1 MGNDAELISKKEVL
15 TKYQISYGTLYRWK
29 RQGLIPEEWFIKQST
44 VTGQETFFPRSLIE
58 RRITDIMER
67 GEKSTLSELADQI
80 QNRLPEETLVLT
92 QPSGRKQEFKLD
104 MIRDVEL
111 LDGNGNR
118 ASLMQLIQ
126 AQLKEWKEKENYDGR

>member
-1 MGNDAELISKKEVL
+1 
-15 TKYQISYGTLYRWK
+15 
-29 RQGLIPEEWFIKQST
+29 
-44 VTGQETFFPRSLIE
+44 
-58 RRITDIMER
+58 MER